1 MVKASQNVLDFFES
15 GTVYASIAHREAS
28 AIIIDWLTKIDGL
41 ASYLRRLIAS
51 LRKYKP
57 AADREQP
64 TIYKSHIIR
73 QIKAMLKRKTHVG
86 CEHDALLLLLWR
98 NAYHIDGMYNTGN
111 VPKNGEEYINEEIP
125 GTSGV
130 AENRQ
135 RLKYSAFIQCF
146 VLNVLINKMAYT
158 VVWYECSEV
167 IFVKTKTGVSW
178 STYGKFQSLYNFY
191 LILNIN

>member
-1 MVKASQNVLDFFES
+1 M
-15 GTVYASIAHREAS
+15 
-28 AIIIDWLTKIDGL
+28 
-41 ASYLRRLIAS
+41 
-51 LRKYKP
+51 
-57 AADREQP
+57 
-64 TIYKSHIIR
+64 
-73 QIKAMLKRKTHVG
+73 
-86 CEHDALLLLLWR
+86 LWR

-135 RLKYSAFIQCF
+135 R
-146 VLNVLINKMAYT
+146 T